1 MKEEIIGMNCAQFE
15 EALHDLDRPGTQ
27 AYALRESAL
36 AHAES
41 CGRCALLLTEAES
54 LDFGLR
60 KLASRDADQQA
71 PGRLEAV
78 LLQEFRRQ
86 KASLTRRRVQWQLAA
101 LAVAAAVVLALGL
114 SLRSR
119 SVSGPSKGPAA
130 NVAMDHGNQQQ
141 SAAPGFAQEST
152 QQAAARLGSGQQEP
166 SAAEATDSADS
177 TAFVSLP
184 YADDPSALED
194 GAVVRVVLSR
204 SALVSLGVP
213 VTDVG
218 DTTAIPVDLVLSVDG
233 TPQAIRLVS
242 EASLD

>member
-1 MKEEIIGMNCAQFE
+1 MNCAQFE

-27 AYALRESAL
+27 SYALRESAL

-60 KLASRDADQQA
+60 KLASHDADQQA
-71 PGRLEAV
+71 PRRLETV

-101 LAVAAAVVLALGL
+101 LAAAAAVILALGL

-119 SVSGPSKGPAA
+119 FVPGPSTAPTA
-130 NVAMDHGNQQQ
+130 NVAMDHGNLQQPATPG
-141 SAAPGFAQEST
+141 SARGSAQQT
-152 QQAAARLGSGQQEP
+152 AAQFGSGQQE
-166 SAAEATDSADS
+166 SSVAEATDSAES

-184 YADDPSALED
+184 YADDPSVLED

-213 VTDVG
+213 VTDMG
-218 DTTAIPVDLVLSVDG
+218 DTTAIPADLVLSVDG

-242 EASLD
+242 QARLD